1 MTGPTWQNLNAYV
14 DGELSADAAAEVAR
28 AVAADGRLAERVA
41 ALAQLKAAA
50 GEALAVDPSEVP
62 PLHLPAAAASSR
74 RRIPGRLAA
83 CAAASLLV
91 VLVGLA
97 SLWAISQRDE
107 AQVWLAAAQV
117 RHQEWLSS
125 EPDPVPIDEG
135 AVALT
140 ASQGALGRVP
150 DLTFARLRLAHV
162 SIDASGR
169 QPGLFVGYVGVNGCR
184 LGLWIAPAAEA
195 VTAELTEHREPD
207 LTSFTWRVGSTGYA
221 VIATDMDE
229 HRLTAIARRLEQL
242 TRREAETRI
251 AGRADPAMDAPC
263 AA

>member
-1 MTGPTWQNLNAYV
+1 MTGPTWQDLNAYV

-28 AVAADGRLAERVA
+28 AVAADGRMAERVA

-50 GEALAVDPSEVP
+50 GEALAVDPSEIP
-62 PLHLPAAAASSR
+62 PLHLPAAAASSL
-74 RRIPGRLAA
+74 RRIPRRLAPG
-83 CAAASLLV
+83 AAASLLV
-91 VLVGLA
+91 ALVGLA
-97 SLWAISQRDE
+97 SLWAILDRDA
-107 AQVWLAAAQV
+107 AQVWLATAQM

-125 EPDPVPIDEG
+125 EPDPVPIGEG

-140 ASQGALGRVP
+140 ASQSAPERVP

-162 SIDASGR
+162 AIDASGR
-169 QPGLFVGYVGVNGCR
+169 QPGLFVGYVGANGCR

-195 VTAELTEHREPD
+195 LTTQLTEHREPD

-221 VIATDMDE
+221 VIAGGMDE
-229 HRLTAIARRLEQL
+229 RRLAAVARRLEQM
-242 TRREAETRI
+242 TRKAAETRI
-251 AGRADPAMDAPC
+251 ADRADPAMDVPC